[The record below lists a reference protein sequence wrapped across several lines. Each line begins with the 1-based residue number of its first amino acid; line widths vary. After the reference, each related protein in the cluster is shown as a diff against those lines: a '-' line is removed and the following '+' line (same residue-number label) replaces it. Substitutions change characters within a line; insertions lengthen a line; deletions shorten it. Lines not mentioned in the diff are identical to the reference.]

1 MDEPGQQL
9 GDGWET
15 HRRDQRRRVA
25 LSTPLQR
32 LRWLED
38 AIAFAHLTGALPRTT
53 TPGSVQA
60 QPPSRTS
67 DRDDG

>member
-1 MDEPGQQL
+1 MGEAGQQPE
-9 GDGWET
+9 DGWEA

-25 LSTPLQR
+25 LATPLQR

-38 AIAFAHLTGALPRTT
+38 AIIFAHRTGALPRTT

-60 QPPSRTS
+60 QPPSPPS
-67 DRDDG
+67 DREDG